1 MQWAGLLRGRRLT
14 GLWGVEFIVQ
24 TLIVDTLKVWREAER
39 ALEVVPPADPKHE
52 SVRKL
57 VIELR
62 SLYADLSERR
72 DLPADVIESRRAR
85 VEDARAQLRQ
95 VLDGA

>member
-1 MQWAGLLRGRRLT
+1 M
-14 GLWGVEFIVQ
+14 Q

-52 SVRKL
+52 NVRKL

-62 SLYADLSERR
+62 SLYADLSSAQSVSAE
-72 DLPADVIESRRAR
+72 VIASKRAR
-85 VEDARAQLRQ
+85 VEEAREELRLL
-95 VLDGA
+95 VDGA

>member
-1 MQWAGLLRGRRLT
+1 
-14 GLWGVEFIVQ
+14 VQ

-52 SVRKL
+52 RVRML

-62 SLYADLSERR
+62 SLYSDLSAAQSM
-72 DLPADVIESRRAR
+72 PAEVIASKRACI
-85 VEDARAQLRQ
+85 EDAREQLRLL
-95 VLDGA
+95 LDGA

>member
-1 MQWAGLLRGRRLT
+1 M
-14 GLWGVEFIVQ
+14 Q

-52 SVRKL
+52 TVRKL

-62 SLYADLSERR
+62 SLYADLSASQAATAE
-72 DLPADVIESRRAR
+72 VIASKRAR
-85 VEDARAQLRQ
+85 VEDAREELR
-95 VLDGA
+95 LLLGGA

>member
-1 MQWAGLLRGRRLT
+1 M
-14 GLWGVEFIVQ
+14 Q

-52 SVRKL
+52 RVRKL

-62 SLYADLSERR
+62 SLYSDLSAAQP
-72 DLPADVIESRRAR
+72 LPTDVIASKRACI
-85 VEDARAQLRQ
+85 EDAREQLRLL
-95 VLDGA
+95 LDGA

>member
-1 MQWAGLLRGRRLT
+1 M
-14 GLWGVEFIVQ
+14 Q

-52 SVRKL
+52 SVRRL

-62 SLYADLSERR
+62 SLYAALSAAQDLSAE
-72 DLPADVIESRRAR
+72 AIASKRAR
-85 VEDARAQLRQ
+85 VEDAREELR
-95 VLDGA
+95 LLLGGA

>member
-1 MQWAGLLRGRRLT
+1 M
-14 GLWGVEFIVQ
+14 Q

-39 ALEVVPPADPKHE
+39 ALDVVPPADPKHE

-62 SLYADLSERR
+62 SLYADLSERQ
-72 DLPADVIESRRAR
+72 DLSADAIESKRACI
-85 VEDARAQLRQ
+85 EDARAQLRKL
-95 VLDGA
+95 LDGA

>member
-1 MQWAGLLRGRRLT
+1 M
-14 GLWGVEFIVQ
+14 Q

-52 SVRKL
+52 RVRKL

-62 SLYADLSERR
+62 SLYSDLSAAQS
-72 DLPADVIESRRAR
+72 LPADVIASKQAYI
-85 VEDARAQLRQ
+85 EDAREELRLL
-95 VLDGA
+95 LDGA

>member
-1 MQWAGLLRGRRLT
+1 
-14 GLWGVEFIVQ
+14 VQ

-52 SVRKL
+52 NVRRL

-62 SLYADLSERR
+62 SLYADLSAGQAVSAE
-72 DLPADVIESRRAR
+72 VIESKRAR
-85 VEDARAQLRQ
+85 VLEAREELRLL
-95 VLDGA
+95 VDGA

>member
-1 MQWAGLLRGRRLT
+1 
-14 GLWGVEFIVQ
+14 VQ

-52 SVRKL
+52 TVRKL

-62 SLYADLSERR
+62 SLYADLAASQAASAEVVASKR
-72 DLPADVIESRRAR
+72 ER
-85 VEDARAQLRQ
+85 VEAARDQLRLL
-95 VLDGA
+95 LDGA